1 MALIRDGLRR
11 ASCEAGTAA
20 AVARWGWENAVI
32 ILCMQGGHEVG
43 GWRRAASPKSY
54 AALRRSGLA
63 VLQMC
68 CSGTRGQSLKTLSL
82 QGADSKGGY
91 SKHQSS
97 RQTLC
102 SAMDFSILS
111 AFCRRDL
118 SA

>member
-1 MALIRDGLRR
+1 MADNGLVI
-11 ASCEAGTAA
+11 AQDVA
-20 AVARWGWENAVI
+20 AVS
-32 ILCMQGGHEVG
+32 LGGYPAPSKM
-43 GWRRAASPKSY
+43 WAIKFDR
-54 AALRRSGLA
+54 LRPGLA
-63 VLQMC
+63 VQQMC